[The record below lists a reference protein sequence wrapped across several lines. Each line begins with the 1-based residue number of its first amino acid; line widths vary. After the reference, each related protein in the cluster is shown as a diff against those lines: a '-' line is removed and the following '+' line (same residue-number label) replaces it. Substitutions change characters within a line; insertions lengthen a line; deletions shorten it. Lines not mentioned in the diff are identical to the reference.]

1 MRLFLLS
8 ALLTGS
14 VTGCED
20 DRRLREWRPGDH
32 EASQSEQT
40 GQVAGGDESM
50 SVQVL
55 YARLCVTCHG
65 PDGRGG
71 SMPGIRAPDL
81 TRSDKPDA
89 ELIRTIL
96 RGRGRMPGFAD
107 QITEED
113 ARDLVALIKG
123 AR

>member
-1 MRLFLLS
+1 MRSFVLS
-8 ALLTGS
+8 AL
-14 VTGCED
+14 VTAGVAACD
-20 DRRLREWRPGDH
+20 DGRRIREWRPSDH
-32 EASQSEQT
+32 EAPQSERT

-71 SMPGIRAPDL
+71 SMPGIRAPDI
-81 TRSDKPDA
+81 TRSERPDA
-89 ELIRTIL
+89 ELVRTIL
-96 RGRGRMPGFAD
+96 RGRGRMPGFAG

-123 AR
+123 VR